1 MGSVFAGEST
11 VAFLAGAGG
20 FITPLSDTFFLIK
33 LSKLLGAAIAALRV
47 LGSGFSGVESSV
59 LLVEGSLATDTSLED
74 VVFVETVAFRI
85 IAVAFR

>member
-11 VAFLAGAGG
+11 VVFLTGAGG
-20 FITPLSDTFFLIK
+20 FITPLSDAFFLIK
-33 LSKLLGAAIAALRV
+33 LSKLLGAAIAALPV
-47 LGSGFSGVESSV
+47 LGSGFSGFDSSV
-59 LLVEGSLATDTSLED
+59 LLAEESLATETSLED